1 MSYARYL
8 RELLRPLGVYDLG
21 ETFNG
26 GELDSAGAAL
36 DGEEAQLEELWRE
49 SSPITAEGW
58 GLERMAALFSRRPA
72 ADDSRSIGQ
81 ALAALLRIGG
91 DSFTLEAINS
101 TIAGCGVPA
110 RVMETGAGR
119 VSVFFP
125 EVRGIPTGF
134 DQIREI
140 VEEILPPHLEISY
153 WFDFLTWAELEGRSA
168 LWRDIGEMSWEALET
183 SINHEKGLVAK

>member
-72 ADDSRSIGQ
+72 ADDPRSIGQ

-125 EVRGIPTGF
+125 EVRGIPAGF

-153 WFDFLTWAELEGRSA
+153 WFDFLTGAELESRSA

-183 SINHEKGLVAK
+183 SVNDSK